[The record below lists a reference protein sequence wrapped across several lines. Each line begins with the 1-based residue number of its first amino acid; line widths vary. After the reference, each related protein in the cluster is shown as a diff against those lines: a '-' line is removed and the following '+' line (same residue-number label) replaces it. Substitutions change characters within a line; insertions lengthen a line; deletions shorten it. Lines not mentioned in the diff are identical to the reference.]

1 MSTSA
6 LTFDL
11 LAWIDSRTRSY
22 EETIEAWKTSCPRLS
37 IWDDAVVDGLVR
49 IDRRSGEGAIVVLSA
64 LGQTALAA
72 DDLRLEPRR
81 VPNACDLRRAHAHAR
96 KGNRPCPEYRAPDLT
111 RV

>member
-1 MSTSA
+1 MCPGVPQAVDMSTSA

-49 IDRRSGEGAIVVLSA
+49 IDRRSADGGIVVLTA
-64 LGQTALAA
+64 LGHTALATG
-72 DDLRLEPRR
+72 D
-81 VPNACDLRRAHAHAR
+81 
-96 KGNRPCPEYRAPDLT
+96 G
-111 RV
+111 

>member
-49 IDRRSGEGAIVVLSA
+49 IDRRSGEGAIVVLTA

-72 DDLRLEPRR
+72 DDLRQDHGASRT
-81 VPNACDLRRAHAHAR
+81 RAIFVARTRTHAR
-96 KGNRPCPEYRAPDLT
+96 EIDPARSIERLI
-111 RV
+111 

>member
-1 MSTSA
+1 MDMSTSA

-49 IDRRSGEGAIVVLSA
+49 IDRRSGEGAIVVLTA
-64 LGQTALAA
+64 LGHTALAGA
-72 DDLRLEPRR
+72 
-81 VPNACDLRRAHAHAR
+81 
-96 KGNRPCPEYRAPDLT
+96 G
-111 RV
+111 